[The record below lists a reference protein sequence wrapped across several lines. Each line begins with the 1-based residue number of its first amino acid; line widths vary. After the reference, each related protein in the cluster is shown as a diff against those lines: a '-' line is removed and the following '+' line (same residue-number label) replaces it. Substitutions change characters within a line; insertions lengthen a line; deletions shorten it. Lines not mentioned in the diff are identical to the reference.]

1 MGSLVPFT
9 MPHHQVE
16 EFCREHGID
25 CHIKSG
31 RRIGLFQVSTE
42 AFHRY

>member
-31 RRIGLFQVSTE
+31 T
-42 AFHRY
+42 AD